1 MIFSRRWFTLL
12 ALAGVPLLFAGLW
25 QGFAE
30 VCVACY
36 GVLIAFTWRDWRRI
50 APHKS
55 LTVEREAEERYL
67 LQAESEILL
76 RVENKGASPVTLDI
90 KDAPPAQWLTDHLE
104 EGYRFTIAPSARHTL
119 TYRVTPNERG
129 DATFGDLAVRQHGA
143 FGLVARQWTVSA
155 PLAVR
160 VYPNLFKDATLELT
174 AHRGRLQMAG
184 VRAMRIQGIGR
195 EFESL
200 RDYQPD
206 DEMRRIDWKATAR
219 RGKLISRQYETERS
233 QNLFLLF
240 DVGRTIVADIDGVP
254 KLDYALNAGLLLAYV
269 ALQSEDRVGALVFS
283 DRALLFVP
291 PRRGHTQLE
300 LLHKSL
306 YNIRATF
313 QETDYRIARTELQSR
328 WRKRSLVIC
337 FTDLWDSESSR
348 YAIEEI
354 SALRAQHFVIAVS
367 LLDTNLLRASQQPVT
382 TPEEAFRVAA
392 AVQVLEE
399 RAQALELLKRRGVF
413 VIDTPAERLSAEL
426 IQRYLEV
433 KERMLV

>member
-1 MIFSRRWFTLL
+1 MSLSRKWLMLL
-12 ALAGVPLLFAGLW
+12 ALAGIPLLFTGLW

-30 VCVACY
+30 LSVACY
-36 GVLIAFTWRDWRRI
+36 GVLIALAWFDWLRV
-50 APHKS
+50 APRQS
-55 LTVEREAEERYL
+55 LSIEREAEERYL
-67 LQAESEILL
+67 LQSESEILL
-76 RVENKGASPVTLDI
+76 RVENKGSVPITLEI
-90 KDAPPAQWLTDHLE
+90 KDTPPAHWKTDHLE
-104 EGYRFTIAPSARHTL
+104 EGYRFTIAPHTRRTL
-119 TYRVTPNERG
+119 SYRVTPNERG
-129 DATFGDLAVRQHGA
+129 DTAFGAIYVRQQGVL
-143 FGLVARQWTVSA
+143 GLVTRQWSLPA
-155 PLAVR
+155 PVEVR

-184 VRAMRIQGIGR
+184 VRAMRIQGVGR

-200 RDYQPD
+200 RDYQQD
-206 DEMRRIDWKATAR
+206 DELRRIDWKATAR

-269 ALQSEDRVGALVFS
+269 ALQSEDRVGAVVFS
-283 DRALLFVP
+283 DKVHSFLP
-291 PRRGHTQLE
+291 PRRGNTQLE
-300 LLHKSL
+300 LLHQSL

-313 QETDYRIARTELQSR
+313 QETDYRTARTELQAR

-348 YAIEEI
+348 YTIEEI

-367 LLDTNLLRASQQPVT
+367 LLDTNLLRASAQIVT
-382 TPEEAFRVAA
+382 TPEEAYQKAA

-399 RAQALELLKRRGVF
+399 RAQALELLKLRGVF
-413 VIDTPAERLSAEL
+413 VIDTPAEKLSAAL
-426 IQRYLEV
+426 IQRYLEI
-433 KERMLV
+433 KERILL